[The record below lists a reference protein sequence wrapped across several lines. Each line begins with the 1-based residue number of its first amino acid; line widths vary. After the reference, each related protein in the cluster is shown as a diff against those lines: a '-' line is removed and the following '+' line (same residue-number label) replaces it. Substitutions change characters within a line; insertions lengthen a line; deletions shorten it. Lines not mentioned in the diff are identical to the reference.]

1 MKQEGGGGA
10 AGEEGGYAVRCQSAP
25 ENAIYVDPVLTQEAE
40 IKCSDVPPLPTPYP
54 PRRTLAHYH
63 SFFKLLGRQ
72 LAASASEEA
81 GVREHINYCCILQR
95 R

>member
-54 PRRTLAHYH
+54 PAALWLITTL
-63 SFFKLLGRQ
+63 SLNCWVDSWQ
-72 LAASASEEA
+72 P
-81 GVREHINYCCILQR
+81 VPQR
-95 R
+95 RLG